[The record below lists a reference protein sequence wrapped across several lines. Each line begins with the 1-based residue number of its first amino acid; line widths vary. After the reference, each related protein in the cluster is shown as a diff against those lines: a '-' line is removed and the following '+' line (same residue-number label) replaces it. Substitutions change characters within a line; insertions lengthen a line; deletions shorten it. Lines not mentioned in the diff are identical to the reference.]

1 MKTRHLCILLSLLLA
16 AAGAYGCA
24 SGQVRKSFNER
35 TGEISAKIAEA
46 ERLGARNCDPRE
58 LARVKV
64 ELEHVRHEIKETHYP
79 IDWMHLE
86 LDKAEKAAN
95 ELLEKRRHAAS
106 LGIRFR
112 CMEAGG

>member
-1 MKTRHLCILLSLLLA
+1 MKSRYLCFLLSLLLA
-16 AAGAYGCA
+16 AAVASGCA
-24 SGQVRKSFNER
+24 SGQVRKSFNDR

-46 ERLGARNCDPRE
+46 ERLGARDCAPRE

-79 IDWMHLE
+79 IDWMHFE

-95 ELLEKRRHAAS
+95 ELLEKRRLAAS
-106 LGIRFR
+106 LGGRFR
-112 CMEAGG
+112 CMETGG